1 MPGPRSCTDPLL
13 RACFCLRGPWC
24 TDVLQ
29 VEKRIQEERA
39 RVRTYLNI
47 VTGPRLRAIVEKIL
61 IEEKAETLVN
71 VRLAWCV
78 VDP

>member
-1 MPGPRSCTDPLL
+1 M
-13 RACFCLRGPWC
+13 
-24 TDVLQ
+24 LQ